1 MPITFGAFCAAI
13 QRSLSAR
20 LREEREERAR
30 VEQKRLKREAEEA
43 EWRAELQR
51 REAEKKL
58 VVERT
63 AAKQAKAAQEKDER
77 LALMDAAAARGLAKL
92 LAAEQD
98 S

>member
-20 LREEREERAR
+20 LREEAALRAR
-30 VEQKRLKREAEEA
+30 AEQKRLKREAEEA

-51 REAEKKL
+51 REAAK
-58 VVERT
+58 ERIAER
-63 AAKQAKAAQEKDER
+63 AAEKQAKAAQEKDER